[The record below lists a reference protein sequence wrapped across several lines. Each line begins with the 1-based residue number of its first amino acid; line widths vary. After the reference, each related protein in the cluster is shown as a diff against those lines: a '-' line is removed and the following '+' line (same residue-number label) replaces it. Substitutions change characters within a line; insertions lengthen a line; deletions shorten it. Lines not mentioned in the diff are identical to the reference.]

1 MSEDSNENPPVD
13 PPESTEI
20 APNDTDMNPDEPTEP
35 PNKVGGTSPWT
46 ILMAGFIGALIGVI
60 VGAFVTTSII
70 QQMLPSNLLRTSE
83 RPTDTS
89 VEGLTAASG
98 IVIDVAEK
106 VSSSVVNIS
115 FMNEG
120 DFSLGGQGSG
130 VIFRSDGYILT
141 NAHVVVDATEIVVT
155 LPGGED
161 AVGVLLGLDVD
172 NDIAV
177 VKVDRTGLPAATFGT
192 AADLRVGELA
202 VVVGSPFGLDLSV
215 TAGVISALSR
225 NVSASDSNTPLK
237 TLTNLIQTD
246 ASINPGNS
254 GGALANHE
262 GKVVGINTLIFTTNG
277 SGQGI
282 GFAITSDHALKLAE
296 EIIETGTTTA
306 PYIGVCI
313 SDVDPAESERLGASK
328 GAHITQT
335 LEGSPAED
343 SDLQADDVITLVD
356 EVAIGGASELIAEVR
371 KHSVD
376 DVLEI
381 DFAREGESLDTT
393 VTLGD
398 KPEDGPVCSN
408 FFNDLLDDDE
418 DGTPDALDNDGIELP
433 PNHP

>member
-1 MSEDSNENPPVD
+1 MSEDSSDNPPVD
-13 PPESTEI
+13 PPESTAI
-20 APNDTDMNPDEPTEP
+20 TPNDTDLISNEPTKP
-35 PNKVGGTSPWT
+35 ANNGGGTSPWA

-70 QQMLPSNLLRTSE
+70 EQMLPVNLLRVSDG
-83 RPTDTS
+83 PTDIE

-106 VSSSVVNIS
+106 VSPSIVNIS
-115 FMNEG
+115 FMSEG

-141 NAHVVVDATEIVVT
+141 NAHVVQDATEIIVT

-161 AVGVLLGLDVD
+161 AVGTLLGLDVD

-215 TAGVISALSR
+215 TVGVISALSR
-225 NVSASDSNTPLK
+225 NVSASDATTPLK

-313 SDVDPAESERLGASK
+313 TDVDPTESERLGASR
-328 GAHITQT
+328 GAHITQI
-335 LEGSPAED
+335 LQGSPAED
-343 SDLQADDVITLVD
+343 SELQPDDVITLVD
-356 EVAIGGASELIAEVR
+356 EIAIAGAS
-371 KHSVD
+371 
-376 DVLEI
+376 
-381 DFAREGESLDTT
+381 
-393 VTLGD
+393 
-398 KPEDGPVCSN
+398 
-408 FFNDLLDDDE
+408 
-418 DGTPDALDNDGIELP
+418 
-433 PNHP
+433 